1 MQIENNP
8 AMQDMDSPKAR
19 LIMTAY
25 KLFGERDPSDVSVRQ
40 IAKEADVNIASIA
53 YHFGS
58 KDGLYLQVIDMIAEG
73 MKEKIDRFRVDLL
86 ERKEKF
92 ALSVSNE
99 KDMQLFYIESVKTII
114 EHGARVMLETMSKS
128 NFMHRIMVREQM
140 TPGAGFPILFEKA
153 LQHLFSIVD
162 DLISYIDT
170 SSPEAIITIR
180 SHSIYGQIVVFVCT
194 HGTINKRLGSEN
206 YSQECIEEI
215 IAVVKEH
222 TGYILKSFIQ
232 ED

>member
-8 AMQDMDSPKAR
+8 RMQDMDSPKAR

-40 IAKEADVNIASIA
+40 IAKEADINIASIT

-58 KDGLYLQVIDMIAEG
+58 KDGLYLHVIDMIAEG
-73 MKEKIDRFRVDLL
+73 MKEKIDRFHAELL

-92 ALSVSNE
+92 ALSISNE
-99 KDMQLFYIESVKTII
+99 KDMKYFYIESVKTII
-114 EHGARVMLETMSKS
+114 EHGARVMLETLSGS

-140 TPGAGFPILFEKA
+140 TPGQGFPILFEKA
-153 LQHLFSIVD
+153 IQHLFYIVD
-162 DLISYIDT
+162 DLISHIDT
-170 SSPEAIITIR
+170 KSSENIIKIR

-222 TGYILKSFIQ
+222 TDCILKSFTQ